1 MVVVV
6 GAVFGFVYWSR
17 RLNNNHHHGGK
28 SVLPTTYPPF
38 APRNFAD

>member
-17 RLNNNHHHGGK
+17 RLNHHHHGGK
-28 SVLPTTYPPF
+28 SVLPTTYPPS